1 MANLFNRFQE
11 FPQHHVT
18 ITPADSDLP
27 RPMIIYCGSS
37 GTIVARDENNVVVT
51 YTVTA
56 GEIIPV
62 LVKRVAAASTVTQ
75 VIGLY

>member
-1 MANLFNRFQE
+1 MNHLFNRFAE
-11 FPQHHVT
+11 FPQRHVT
-18 ITPADSDLP
+18 ITPADADLP
-27 RPMIIYCGSS
+27 RPMIIYCGSA
-37 GTIVARDENNVVVT
+37 GTIVARDRSGAVVT

-62 LVKRVAAASTVTQ
+62 LVTRVAAASTVTQ